1 MILARKQQE
10 LVDDL
15 QHIEDQQERL
25 ASVVDRARRRPR
37 LELHERTD
45 ENRVKGCISP
55 AWVVMETTN
64 GRCFFRGDADSP
76 LVRGLVVLLCDFYN
90 GATAEEIVAVDP
102 AFLET
107 LGFSRSLSPTR
118 LNGLRSV
125 RARMR
130 DYAQAVVVRAKDAF
144 DAKAHSG

>member
-1 MILARKQQE
+1 MLLARKQQE

-15 QHIEDQQERL
+15 LHIEDPQERL
-25 ASVVDRARRRPR
+25 ASVVDRARNRPR
-37 LELHERTD
+37 LDLAERN
-45 ENRVKGCISP
+45 EANRVKGCISA
-55 AWVVMETTN
+55 AWVKMEARD
-64 GRCFFRGDADSP
+64 GRCFFHGDADSP

-90 GATAEEIVAVDP
+90 GATAEEVVAVDP

-130 DYAQAVVVRAKDAF
+130 EFAQSSA
-144 DAKAHSG
+144 SP